1 MRLKQLQI
9 QNFRNFS
16 DITIDIS
23 NKNLIFGMNDV
34 GKSNMMHALR
44 MLFDSRIRNQEIL
57 DSDFHVYNTEAEI
70 VIECCFDLSDGD
82 DSTRKVIT
90 SAGQAISDDGSNF
103 YVQLE
108 VKQESNG
115 DVLPTLRW
123 GSNLETLI
131 PVPTYGVSKTKLDQL
146 FRCFYIPSGIELER
160 TFSELKKELLADD
173 SKSWRQKDSTTL
185 EKIDGLTAQINEQI
199 KNLPSVASI
208 ESAINASLET
218 FDDQYT
224 IEIASEQSVGGIH
237 NHLALYSKELSD
249 DSGRLYPTSGDG
261 RKKKLMYAMIT
272 HLLTKSTNP
281 QRQRE
286 IPLLLIEEPENH
298 LFLSAQVDLSLALFG
313 ENSPIP
319 YVFLVTHSPQLFHHI
334 SDNAQ
339 LIRLYSKSHSTTSK
353 SAVAQVTDVY
363 PNMRQKLL
371 ENLAHC
377 LFVDRVLLVEGPSEK
392 LLFDY
397 LLDEKLKAN
406 QNLRQRIYVMPV
418 MGAHFKDYWKILR
431 GLGIV
436 VMVKTDNDLK
446 TNNNNTFSYIG
457 FNRCIDLLNLG
468 LPSTEAQVLQLPSKP
483 TSELNDNTKAK
494 AEIFDLNKTKGFVS
508 RLEEQHIYLSKIDLE
523 NDLAEVLNKDQA
535 WVENLQKKKW
545 HNMYEAIAKDVFAE
559 EIETIFASPLFKCL
573 AEISRD

>member
-1 MRLKQLQI
+1 MRLKQLKI

-57 DSDFHVYNTEAEI
+57 DSDFHVYNTSAEI
-70 VIECCFDLSDGD
+70 VIECCFDLSDD
-82 DSTRKVIT
+82 DDNTRKVIT
-90 SAGQAISDDGSNF
+90 SAGQAISHDGSNF

-173 SKSWRQKDSTTL
+173 SKSWGQKDSATL
-185 EKIDGLTAQINEQI
+185 KKIDGLTAQINEQI
-199 KNLPSVASI
+199 RELPSVAAI
-208 ESAINASLET
+208 ESAINDSLKT
-218 FDDQYT
+218 FDEQYT

-249 DSGRLYPTSGDG
+249 GSDRLYPTSGDG

-272 HLLTKSTNP
+272 HLLTKSSNP

-313 ENSPIP
+313 DNSPIP
-319 YVFLVTHSPQLFHHI
+319 YVFWSHIHHSF
-334 SDNAQ
+334 
-339 LIRLYSKSHSTTSK
+339 
-353 SAVAQVTDVY
+353 
-363 PNMRQKLL
+363 
-371 ENLAHC
+371 
-377 LFVDRVLLVEGPSEK
+377 F
-392 LLFDY
+392 
-397 LLDEKLKAN
+397 
-406 QNLRQRIYVMPV
+406 
-418 MGAHFKDYWKILR
+418 
-431 GLGIV
+431 
-436 VMVKTDNDLK
+436 
-446 TNNNNTFSYIG
+446 
-457 FNRCIDLLNLG
+457 
-468 LPSTEAQVLQLPSKP
+468 
-483 TSELNDNTKAK
+483 
-494 AEIFDLNKTKGFVS
+494 
-508 RLEEQHIYLSKIDLE
+508 
-523 NDLAEVLNKDQA
+523 
-535 WVENLQKKKW
+535 
-545 HNMYEAIAKDVFAE
+545 
-559 EIETIFASPLFKCL
+559 TIFLT
-573 AEISRD
+573 RHN